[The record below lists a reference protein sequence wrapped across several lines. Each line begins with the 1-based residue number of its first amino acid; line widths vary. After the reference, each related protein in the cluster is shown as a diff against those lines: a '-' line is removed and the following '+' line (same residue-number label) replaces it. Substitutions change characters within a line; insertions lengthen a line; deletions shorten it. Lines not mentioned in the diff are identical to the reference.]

1 MNTPWKDEKEAAPYT
16 GHAVSTF
23 QKLRCYG
30 GGPRYSKRGRSVR
43 YHVDDL
49 DAWMRERVIHSTSEQ
64 GAS

>member
-1 MNTPWKDEKEAAPYT
+1 MSSPWKGEKEAAAYT

-30 GGPRYSKRGRSVR
+30 GGCRYSKRGRLVR

-49 DAWMRERVIHSTSEQ
+49 DAWMRSQMVHSTSEQ
-64 GAS
+64 KAA